1 MYVVNVFIYSDQI
14 DLNNKSIFFL
24 YSFSVGQSLD
34 FEVESQIDLIINS
47 KLCEYYY
54 FFHFVSV

>member
-14 DLNNKSIFFL
+14 DLNNKSIFLL